1 MPTVCLLIVPFPASF
16 SSFPKTIVPF
26 PLWAA
31 VTNYTPPGGPVV
43 VVVVAVC
50 LATTCV
56 IGQACTNAEK
66 ARGNAT
72 MVYSIHRIYEAIP
85 EEGAMNSCRPA

>member
-72 MVYSIHRIYEAIP
+72 MVYTVYTEYMKQSLRR
-85 EEGAMNSCRPA
+85 GQ